1 MGAKLAPRG
10 DCSVLAQTLHGG
22 ALTVNLPAWLATF
35 AKLPGRTK
43 MRKNLALTIKW
54 TGRLLLA
61 LLLLGLAWLAFNN
74 RWVDAAPAPVP
85 EALRLPEPGLPPG
98 SNGFFAL
105 IGLDAAEGA
114 DPAAVGLRRWNA
126 PHEPMAAG
134 RLRWPGRDGR
144 ASPAWTCSTERQDCI
159 EHWRRESSALTELL
173 RVHASLGAR
182 CERLAAPG
190 LVIEEL
196 LPQPRAELRVL
207 SDQYVAQAPA
217 PHALNA
223 SDCLRW
229 LQVQAVL
236 AEQRGDMASML
247 AQLRRADRLVTALLR
262 GSRSLTGS
270 WLAWTAA
277 GEQAR
282 LVARMASAR
291 PARLPEL
298 AALLPPLPAEARNPG
313 LWIAAESFVQ
323 RQVNRELGLGC
334 APERV
339 QTAVTLDTR
348 LVCSPMLAF
357 LPNATQQLL
366 DAQWQQGLTQA
377 RGDVLNLLDWQP
389 QASGR
394 RVMGMAWRNSIGHWL
409 VDTSAPMYQGYAYHQ
424 ANFLLQH
431 EAARLALAAASQ
443 PSPQRPAWL
452 AAQKDTDPRLLARLQ
467 FDGDD
472 LVARGWS
479 AAGVE
484 PPSHRYPIPTRPE
497 T

>member
-1 MGAKLAPRG
+1 
-10 DCSVLAQTLHGG
+10 
-22 ALTVNLPAWLATF
+22 
-35 AKLPGRTK
+35 

-74 RWVDAAPAPVP
+74 RWVDASPAPVP
-85 EALRLPEPGLPPG
+85 EALRLPELGLPPA

-114 DPAAVGLRRWNA
+114 DPVAEGLRRWNA
-126 PHEPMAAG
+126 PHEPLAAG

-144 ASPAWTCSTERQDCI
+144 ANPAWSCSGERQGCV
-159 EHWRRESSALTELL
+159 EHWRRESSALMELL

-207 SDQYVAQAPA
+207 SDQYVGLPLA

-223 SDCLRW
+223 TDCLRW
-229 LQVQAVL
+229 LRVRAVL
-236 AEQRGDMASML
+236 AEHSGDVTSML
-247 AQLRRADRLVTALLR
+247 AYLQGADVLVKALLR
-262 GSRSLTGS
+262 GSRSLIAAS
-270 WLAWTAA
+270 LAWTAA

-291 PARLPEL
+291 PAWLPEL
-298 AALLPPLPAEARNPG
+298 AALLPALPAEARDPG
-313 LWIAAESFVQ
+313 LWIAAESFFQ

-339 QTAVTLDTR
+339 QADVTLDTR

-389 QASGR
+389 QASGL
-394 RVMGMAWRNSIGHWL
+394 RVMGMAWSNSIGHWL
-409 VDTSAPMYQGYAYHQ
+409 VDTAWPAYEGHAHRQ

-431 EAARLALAAASQ
+431 EAARLALAAAEQAPSQ
-443 PSPQRPAWL
+443 RAAWL
-452 AAQKDTDPRLLARLQ
+452 AVQKDTDPRLLARLQ

-484 PPSHRYPIPTRPE
+484 PRSHRYPIPTRPE